1 MTRLADLDTMLLST
15 ASQRD
20 GNSLLPAPQSARATG
35 ARLQKAIARLLD
47 SGLAEERGTS
57 DAAAMYRSDGDQSY
71 GAFITCAGL
80 AAIGVRDAPADD
92 PVLPAAEPASPA
104 PTKASQVLALLRR
117 AEGATLAE
125 LVAATGWLPHT
136 TRAALTGLR
145 KKGHVLAKSKRGE
158 ATCYRIEVA
167 A

>member
-20 GNSLLPAPQSARATG
+20 GNSLLPPPGTARATG

-47 SGLAEERGTS
+47 RGLAEERSTS
-57 DAAAMYRSDGDQSY
+57 DAAAMYRSDGNQSY
-71 GAFITCAGL
+71 GAFLTCAGL
-80 AAIGVRDAPADD
+80 AAIGVGDAPADE
-92 PVLPAAEPASPA
+92 PVLPASPA

-158 ATCYRIEVA
+158 ATCYRIAVA